1 MCMQAHFLRE
11 PTYYNNLSRSLLASL
26 WWEAVNRSSGK
37 THLVEESYG
46 SPQMFPLKEVIGR
59 NEKSKVFWIYVAQ
72 FETSTSTDQNPDN
85 KNLMIRGMS
94 TNQLMLKY

>member
-26 WWEAVNRSSGK
+26 WWDGCKPKFRKK

-46 SPQMFPLKEVIGR
+46 SPQMFPLKQVIGR
-59 NEKSKVFWIYVAQ
+59 NEKSKVFFFFLFNASKENGSEV
-72 FETSTSTDQNPDN
+72 
-85 KNLMIRGMS
+85 
-94 TNQLMLKY
+94 

>member
-1 MCMQAHFLRE
+1 MCTQAHFLRE

-46 SPQMFPLKEVIGR
+46 SPQMFPLKEVIGC
-59 NEKSKVFWIYVAQ
+59 NEKSEVLWIYVAQ
-72 FETSTSTDQNPDN
+72 GLRLVHQS
-85 KNLMIRGMS
+85 IRIQIIRIS
-94 TNQLMLKY
+94 